1 MPLVTLSIP
10 NEKLSLFADLLNSLG
25 IIQSANIDNSK
36 SEMAKGSNLFDYS
49 KASFKKYF
57 DWEHYQNELEFE

>member
-49 KASFKKYF
+49 NASFKKYF